1 MLRRESGLVGR
12 MHWQM
17 CFNMEFHVNQLVH
30 TRPLGRHLLSQVLT
44 ARAVWKQLPRQS
56 RSSSNFCYS
65 VSFFLHLCPIVL
77 LAPGETDIY
86 ASLYPSP
93 EILPLASLNKSKQQQ
108 DPGFRV
114 LSVLFCHSE
123 MVGCLFIPG
132 SYIQPVLY
140 NYSWRCPA
148 AEVFSKSRKI
158 MLVLHTILMY
168 PPE

>member
-1 MLRRESGLVGR
+1 
-12 MHWQM
+12 MHWQVDVVQHGVP
-17 CFNMEFHVNQLVH
+17 CKSVGPHQTTGETH
-30 TRPLGRHLLSQVLT
+30 LSQVLT

-56 RSSSNFCYS
+56 RSSNNFCYS
-65 VSFFLHLCPIVL
+65 VSFFLHLSYCTACL
-77 LAPGETDIY
+77 RPGETDIY

-140 NYSWRCPA
+140 NYSWSWRCPA